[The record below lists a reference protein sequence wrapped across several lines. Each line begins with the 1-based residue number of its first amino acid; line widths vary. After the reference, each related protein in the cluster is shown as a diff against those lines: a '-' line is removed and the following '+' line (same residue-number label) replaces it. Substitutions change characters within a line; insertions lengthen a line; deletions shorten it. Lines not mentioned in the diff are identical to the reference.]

1 LILAID
7 VGNSN
12 IAFGLFNHQLV
23 NHWRVKTDARQTSDE
38 YAVLFSAVLRNSQID
53 LGIIDQVIV
62 SSVVPQLSGTFRS
75 VASSLFGV
83 NPIMV
88 STELDTGL
96 TLTIDNPREIG
107 SDLLANAVAA
117 FYNYGGNTLVA
128 DFGTA
133 LSFVAVTTEGKIE
146 GGVIAPGLESAIK
159 ALSTNTAQLPYV
171 ELVAP
176 ETVLGK
182 NTVHAIQSGVLL
194 GYAGL
199 VEKIIREAHRELGD
213 PFQAVAT
220 GGLVNTIAP
229 LTNLFAHISN
239 THTLEGLRILAE
251 RNR

>member
-1 LILAID
+1 MILAID
-7 VGNSN
+7 IGNSN
-12 IAFGLFNHQLV
+12 IAFGLFNHHLI

-38 YAVLFSAVLRNSQID
+38 YAVLFSAVLNNNQVD
-53 LGIIDQVIV
+53 FTTIDQVVI
-62 SSVVPQLSGTFRS
+62 SSVVPQLSHTFRLM
-75 VASSLFGV
+75 ARSLLGID
-83 NPIMV
+83 PIMV
-88 STELDTGL
+88 STDLNTGL
-96 TLTIDNPREIG
+96 TISIDNQREIG

-117 FYNYGGNTLVA
+117 FHNYGGNTLVA

-133 LSFVAVTTEGKIE
+133 LSFVAVTQEGAIE

-182 NTVHAIQSGVLL
+182 NTVHAIQSGVVL

-213 PFQAVAT
+213 PFQAIAT
-220 GGLVNTIAP
+220 GGLVNTVAP